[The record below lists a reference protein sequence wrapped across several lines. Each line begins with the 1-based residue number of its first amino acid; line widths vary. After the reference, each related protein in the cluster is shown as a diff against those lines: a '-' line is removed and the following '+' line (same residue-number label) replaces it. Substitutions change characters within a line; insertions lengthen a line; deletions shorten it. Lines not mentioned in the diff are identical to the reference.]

1 MLLDINEDNPSVTG
15 FSFRDS
21 SSDLVEMELSEN
33 TDRGQGRVHFRWA
46 GYESFDYV
54 NLNKQE
60 LKGLAV
66 LIEKTLT
73 LSGEPL

>member
-21 SSDLVEMELSEN
+21 SSDLVEMELSGN
-33 TDRGQGRVHFRWA
+33 TDREQSRVHFRWA
-46 GYESFDYV
+46 GYESFDHV
-54 NLNKQE
+54 SLNKQE
-60 LKGLAV
+60 LKDLAV

-73 LSGEPL
+73 LLGEPP

>member
-33 TDRGQGRVHFRWA
+33 TVRERGCVHFRWA
-46 GYESFDYV
+46 GYKSFDYV

-60 LKGLAV
+60 LKDLAV

-73 LSGEPL
+73 LLGEPL

>member
-60 LKGLAV
+60 LRIWLFLLKR
-66 LIEKTLT
+66 
-73 LSGEPL
+73 P